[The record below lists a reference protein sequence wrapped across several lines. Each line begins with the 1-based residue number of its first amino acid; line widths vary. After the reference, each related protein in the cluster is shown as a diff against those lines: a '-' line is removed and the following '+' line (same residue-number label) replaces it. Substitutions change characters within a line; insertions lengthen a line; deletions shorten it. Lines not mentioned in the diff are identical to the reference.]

1 MRAQSA
7 ESSRAD
13 RARSIVYCF
22 AVKLCLYAPQAVIAH
37 GVMFQSL
44 CSAQLNQFNT
54 ENVSDRRS
62 GLFVTVPIGL
72 CGW

>member
-1 MRAQSA
+1 MRNRRKA
-7 ESSRAD
+7 RAPI
-13 RARSIVYCF
+13 ARSIVYCF

-44 CSAQLNQFNT
+44 YSAQLNQFNT